1 MDEKKLYEIVE
12 RYVWEKITDED
23 AEFLAELSKE
33 NPTLFYEKVTEYL
46 KHVAVAKPQ

>member
-1 MDEKKLYEIVE
+1 MDEKRLHEIIE
-12 RYVWEKITDED
+12 RYVWEKITKED

-33 NPTLFYEKVTEYL
+33 NPALFCEKVTEYL